1 MTSSMHAI
9 EIPCCLCGTM
19 ILPNA
24 ANQCTACLAQEV
36 DLKAILQ
43 RGPGGGEI
51 TIHQC
56 RQCRRHQRSEKVWD
70 LMEPESP
77 ELLALCLKSIP
88 ALAPKASPKMH
99 LADAIW
105 GKCVKSWRA
114 KGRRKYDLKQLS
126 LTFQVFPSS

>member
-1 MTSSMHAI
+1 MKAI

-51 TIHQC
+51 TIYQC
-56 RQCRRHQRSEKVWD
+56 RQCRRHQRSEKLWD

-88 ALAPKASPKMH
+88 ALGSKASPKMH
-99 LADAIW
+99 LVDAIW
-105 GKCVKSWRA
+105 GKYVQWNSHHDRI
-114 KGRRKYDLKQLS
+114 QLQIAFHFIALRFLS
-126 LTFQVFPSS
+126 